1 MSTVL
6 IRSFLLYIV
15 VIFAVRLMGKRQLGE
30 LQPSEL
36 VITILI
42 SNIATLPLEDLDVP
56 LVTGILPI
64 LSLVCF
70 EVIVSWITL
79 KSKRM
84 RRMISGSPK
93 IIIRDGKIEQ
103 ETLQDLRFS
112 VDDLMTALRANQIF
126 TPDEVQFAIVETTG
140 SVSVYPKAAYRTVT
154 QENMKIKQASQ
165 DPPVVVI
172 ADGCLISRA
181 LDALHRNRAWL
192 DRNLRQKNLAVS
204 DVFLMLADQE
214 DSVTVI
220 PKERKHAK

>member
-42 SNIATLPLEDLDVP
+42 SNIATLPLEDLDIP

-64 LSLVCF
+64 LSL
-70 EVIVSWITL
+70 VSWITL

-154 QENMKIKQASQ
+154 QEDMKIKQASQ